1 MLFSGESFASGSR
14 LFSCPTETLHG
25 SDHLLD
31 FGLYAES
38 SIAKFSSQ
46 ATTPSKIC
54 RSFDIVLVNC
64 RNVSMVIV
72 LVSRRSLTPPFLV
85 IGSTVQDIDD
95 SSQSRPYGLPTPFL
109 VTETTVQECG
119 LARSARYYI
128 TTASPS
134 HYAVSSIG
142 GSSQIRFYDPLTG
155 AAIFCGGFRTSYSQN
170 PLVGLFNVIF
180 DFLAC
185 FLTWALGL
193 QVKLLYGLFFP

>member
-1 MLFSGESFASGSR
+1 MLLRIKMTKKESIMLFSGESFASGSR

-72 LVSRRSLTPPFLV
+72 LVSRRSLTPPFLF
-85 IGSTVQDIDD
+85 IGSTVQ
-95 SSQSRPYGLPTPFL
+95 
-109 VTETTVQECG
+109 ECG
-119 LARSARYYI
+119 FA
-128 TTASPS
+128 
-134 HYAVSSIG
+134 
-142 GSSQIRFYDPLTG
+142 
-155 AAIFCGGFRTSYSQN
+155 
-170 PLVGLFNVIF
+170 
-180 DFLAC
+180 
-185 FLTWALGL
+185 
-193 QVKLLYGLFFP
+193 